1 MSNTMYTC
9 MCMCIECM
17 QLLHHKARRCYY
29 SYIYCL
35 TNIVL
40 TCLMHSYAYILIYHL
55 CTASLNCT
63 LRLYM
68 YSAFACLLVKQEFH
82 SQDRAWCTIRSS
94 LTFASW
100 GRQEPGPL
108 LYWQSA
114 CLLLAKKTLFIP
126 GIYWPKGVLCSGW
139 LCITSRPIVKGD
151 VVCWFFMHKMKEF
164 SSQDPWFHELG
175 IKECGSGT
183 RPM

>member
-1 MSNTMYTC
+1 MYTC

-68 YSAFACLLVKQEFH
+68 YSAFACLLVNKNFIHKIEPDAPSGLH
-82 SQDRAWCTIRSS
+82 SH
-94 LTFASW
+94 LL
-100 GRQEPGPL
+100 PGADKNL
-108 LYWQSA
+108 DHFYTG
-114 CLLLAKKTLFIP
+114 K
-126 GIYWPKGVLCSGW
+126 VH
-139 LCITSRPIVKGD
+139 
-151 VVCWFFMHKMKEF
+151 VC
-164 SSQDPWFHELG
+164 
-175 IKECGSGT
+175 C
-183 RPM
+183 